1 MANEN
6 KSPVNSNGTI
16 IGSSDTEPL
25 GFHGVSPIARAQV
38 TTIAANLA
46 GTLTGTTTGTI
57 VNVAAANCLGGA
69 TPTAAQVD
77 TAVDALE
84 TSTNLALKEL
94 QTKLNESISK
104 VNSLITALQNKGVIK
119 A

>member
-16 IGSSDTEPL
+16 IGRSNTEPL
-25 GFHGVSPIARAQV
+25 SFHGVTAIARAQIQ
-38 TTIAANLA
+38 TLSTFLA

-57 VNVAAANCLGGA
+57 VDVAAANCLGGA
-69 TPTAAQVD
+69 TPSAAQVD
-77 TAVDALE
+77 TAVNALE
-84 TSTNLALKEL
+84 TSTNLALKEIMTQQAAI
-94 QTKLNESISK
+94 QTRLND
-104 VNSLITALQNKGVIK
+104 LITALQNKGIIK